1 MTSLDGM
8 ATWDELR
15 QVLAGLHE
23 ERPGILMLSPDL
35 SGGDVDGPPYR
46 IDLAPWAQDAA
57 CELWRRFGDQVDLRV
72 GVLPYPPGRRPDRD
86 APPPSGPPE
95 RPAPLDSAQA
105 EAELDGPAVV
115 RSGHTLNHGLLVRDR
130 SGAGLA
136 IATNGTITASVVDP
150 ATGEVVGGFVGW
162 QTLPGVVFR
171 VPPGGTERIPLLI
184 GTASTDERLGYVVPP
199 GDWGV
204 QATLSFLA
212 SADAPLSRERVRR
225 RTPVLPLTITA

>member
-1 MTSLDGM
+1 MTNLSDM

-15 QVLAGLHE
+15 RALARLLE
-23 ERPGILMLSPDL
+23 ERPGVLMLSPDL
-35 SGGDVDGPPYR
+35 SGGDAGGPPYR
-46 IDLAPWAQDAA
+46 IDLAPWARDAA
-57 CELWRRFGDQVDLRV
+57 SELWRRFGDQVELRV
-72 GVLPYPPGRRPDRD
+72 GVLPYPPGRRPDRA
-86 APPPSGPPE
+86 APPPGPPE
-95 RPAPLDSAQA
+95 RPAPLDPAQA

-115 RSGHTLNHGLLVRDR
+115 RSGHTLDHVLLVRDR

-150 ATGEVVGGFVGW
+150 ATGEVVGGFAGW

-171 VPPGGTERIPLLI
+171 VPPGGTGRIPLLI

-212 SADAPLSRERVRR
+212 SADAPLSREQVRR

>member
-1 MTSLDGM
+1 V
-8 ATWDELR
+8 ATWDEIR
-15 QVLAGLHE
+15 QALARLLE

-57 CELWRRFGDQVDLRV
+57 GELWRRFGDQVDLRV
-72 GVLPYPPGRRPDRD
+72 GVLPYPPGRRSDRD
-86 APPPSGPPE
+86 APPSGAPE
-95 RPAPLDSAQA
+95 RPAALDPAQA

-115 RSGHTLNHGLLVRDR
+115 RSGQTLHHGLLVRDR
-130 SGAGLA
+130 AGAGLA
-136 IATNGTITASVVDP
+136 IATNGSITASVVDP

-171 VPPGGTERIPLLI
+171 VPPGGAERIPLLI
-184 GTASTDERLGYVVPP
+184 GTASTNERLGYVVPP

-204 QATLSFLA
+204 QATLSFVA
-212 SADAPLSRERVRR
+212 SADASLSREQVRR

>member
-1 MTSLDGM
+1 M

-15 QVLAGLHE
+15 GALVRLLE
-23 ERPGILMLSPDL
+23 ERPDILTYSPDL
-35 SGGDVDGPPYR
+35 SGGEAGEPPYQ
-46 IDLAPWAQDAA
+46 IGMAPWAEDAA
-57 CELWRRFGDQVDLRV
+57 GELWRRFGDRVDLRV
-72 GVLPYPPGRRPDRD
+72 GALLYPLGRRPAGDV
-86 APPPSGPPE
+86 PPPSGRPE
-95 RPAPLDSAQA
+95 RPALLDPA
-105 EAELDGPAVV
+105 EAGAELDGPAVV
-115 RSGHTLNHGLLVRDR
+115 RSGHTVHHGLLVRDR

-136 IATNGTITASVVDP
+136 IATNGGLTASVVDP
-150 ATGEVVGGFVGW
+150 ATGDEVGGFAGW

-204 QATLSFLA
+204 QATLSLLA
-212 SADAPLSRERVRR
+212 DGDAPLGREIRR

>member
-1 MTSLDGM
+1 V

-15 QVLAGLHE
+15 QALARLLE
-23 ERPGILMLSPDL
+23 ERPGILMTSPNL
-35 SGGDVDGPPYR
+35 SGDVGDVGEPPYR

-57 CELWRRFGDQVDLRV
+57 GELWRRFGDQVELRV
-72 GVLPYPPGRRPDRD
+72 GALPYPPGRRPDGD
-86 APPPSGPPE
+86 APPPSGAPG
-95 RPAPLDSAQA
+95 RPALLDPAQA

-115 RSGHTLNHGLLVRDR
+115 RSGHTLHHGLLVRDR

-136 IATNGTITASVVDP
+136 IATNGSITASVVDP
-150 ATGEVVGGFVGW
+150 ASGEVVGGFAGW

-184 GTASTDERLGYVVPP
+184 GTASTSERIGYVVPP

-212 SADAPLSRERVRR
+212 SADAPLGREQVRG